1 MYLFT
6 ISSPDIDN
14 IAMSLYNVICGATMV
29 NDNGN
34 GKYDNNDNQRKI
46 KSDLK
51 KEYRLDSRW
60 LITEFAQKMIQDEAI
75 PNTQNVCDSLHCSP
89 NLGW

>member
-1 MYLFT
+1 
-6 ISSPDIDN
+6 
-14 IAMSLYNVICGATMV
+14 MSLYNVICGATMV

-34 GKYDNNDNQRKI
+34 GKYDNNNNRRKI

-60 LITEFAQKMIQDEAI
+60 LITEFGARNDTK
-75 PNTQNVCDSLHCSP
+75 
-89 NLGW
+89 

>member
-14 IAMSLYNVICGATMV
+14 IAMSLHNVFCGATMV

-51 KEYRLDSRW
+51 KNID
-60 LITEFAQKMIQDEAI
+60 LIAD
-75 PNTQNVCDSLHCSP
+75 
-89 NLGW
+89 G